1 MNLEMP
7 FVTIATIVL
16 ACLQLF
22 VAAWLVLSKGRSSA
36 AVVLVAFLLVNAG
49 CEAISVVQSLGGL
62 LQYTWL
68 LAVYQ
73 TALYAMPPLMYLYVT
88 TLAPLAATSDARR
101 PWLLALGPLLAL
113 LCMTPFL
120 AMVPAQRIAALK
132 AGYLG
137 IGAEHFVMGIALQI
151 CVLAFPIY
159 AAAYWYACF
168 LRLRRHLRVVEGFF
182 SNIEDKTLSWL
193 RRVLIVLCAALAW
206 NAASTLSEPLLG
218 YSLTSENVEVLIEAA
233 WVFPLTLL
241 ALMQPP
247 VYASA
252 EEHSEALQTEDVQA
266 EPRKY
271 ARSALSEQDLLRIAA
286 KIRQAFAYDHLYRN
300 AALTLRGLSDHTGV
314 PQNYLSQTL
323 NTHIGS
329 SFFDYV
335 NRWRVE
341 DACRQLGDAKRSI
354 ATISEDVGFQSRS
367 TFYTAFRK
375 VTGQTP
381 SGYRLSAAAAVSEH
395 PPASL

>member
-16 ACLQLF
+16 ACHQIF
-22 VAAWLVLSKGRSSA
+22 VAVWLALNKARSSA
-36 AVVLVAFLLVNAG
+36 AAALVAFLLVNAG

-62 LQYTWL
+62 LHHTWL

-73 TALYAMPPLMYLYVT
+73 TALYAMPPLMYLYV
-88 TLAPLAATSDARR
+88 ATSAPPLPASDPRR

-120 AMVPAQRIAALK
+120 AMAPAQRISALE

-137 IGAEHFVMGIALQI
+137 IGAEHLVMGIPLQI

-168 LRLRRHLRVVEGFF
+168 RRLRRHLRVVEGFF
-182 SNIEDKTLSWL
+182 SNIEDKTLAWL

-218 YSLTSENVEVLIEAA
+218 YSLTSEIVEVLIEAA
-233 WVFPLTLL
+233 WVYPLTLL

-247 VYASA
+247 VFASA
-252 EEHSEALQTEDVQA
+252 EERSDALQAEEAQA

-271 ARSALSEQDLLRIAA
+271 ARSALSAQDLQRIAA
-286 KIRQAFAYDHLYRN
+286 KIERALADDRLYRN

-341 DACRQLGDAKRSI
+341 EACRQLRDPARSI
-354 ATISEDVGFQSRS
+354 LTISEDVGFQSRS
-367 TFYTAFRK
+367 TFNAAFKK

-381 SGYRLSAAAAVSEH
+381 SAYRQGAAAGAMPER
-395 PPASL
+395 PPP